1 MSQKEHTIKACV
13 RWRRQSKKIG
23 ANGGH
28 LKRIYLIAMMKTHTQ
43 THCKKER
50 GSINDLVCLS

>member
-1 MSQKEHTIKACV
+1 MYVGDDSQ
-13 RWRRQSKKIG
+13 KKIG